1 MQVKQFLHLRMLFK
15 PRYFICFLLVC
26 YTATGMAQITVPTI
40 ESEEEKVDE
49 LFYYF
54 NNGLEEKAYQEAHHS
69 LRTFKSTKAITN
81 TNLLLAYYHNKYV
94 AVDSSIY
101 YTNRALRSK
110 KSPEDSLGVRLTIL
124 SYQLLAL
131 NNNKK
136 GLFQESKKWHIKGA
150 ELSEKHNETN
160 LYYTHLHGLAS
171 TYVTLGK
178 TEEALAL
185 FDKCIM
191 YSSDEEII
199 LGSYINLGSIY
210 SSLSK
215 YEKSNAY
222 LQKARDICE
231 KDTYRNHAL
240 VNVIINIGDNY
251 FDRGETDKALTAYY
265 EAKKIS
271 NESRYYDLELI
282 LLGKIGNILYNDKQD
297 SEALLIFSNTL
308 VKAINLGNLDI
319 EMNSHRMLEK
329 LSVRKGDYRSAYNHG
344 AHYTKIKDSI
354 RNSQA
359 EKEINSLEV
368 KFKTL
373 EKEKT
378 IKLLQ
383 IENLNKSLNIKNKD
397 ADIEKYKL
405 QKAIIAKQNENQVL
419 QLQNGVEKRK
429 NEIALLKEKEALKAL
444 ELDREKTIKYI
455 VLVAFFILLIPIV
468 GLLIIYYQKLR
479 AQALLNI
486 KEKEINEQQVASLKK
501 DQELKLIK
509 ASIRGQDQER
519 KKIAQEMH
527 DSVGGNLAAIKLQF
541 SQLSNH
547 PDKLKLIYSQLDD
560 TYEQVRSI
568 SHNLLPKKIRENEFV
583 FLIKEYIH
591 TVKEASEISINVS
604 FYDEEK
610 INSLHKIL
618 QNELFSIFQELTTN
632 TLKYAKASTIDIQLD
647 LLNDSL
653 FFVYEDDGVGFDV
666 SITTSGIGLNNIKN
680 RIETYNGIL
689 HIDSKHNRGTNIH
702 IEIPLKA

>member
-1 MQVKQFLHLRMLFK
+1 MFIKPQNIFVFL
-15 PRYFICFLLVC
+15 FLC
-26 YTATGMAQITVPTI
+26 YTSICLAQTTPVV
-40 ESEEEKVDE
+40 ESENKKVNQ

-54 NNGLEEKAYQEAHHS
+54 NNGYDKKAFKEAHQS
-69 LRTFKSTKAITN
+69 LRIFKSNKAITN

-94 AVDSSIY
+94 AIDSSIY
-101 YTNRALRSK
+101 YTHQALNSK
-110 KSPEDSLGVRLTIL
+110 KNVNDSLGVRLTIL

-131 NNNKK
+131 NNKNK
-136 GLFQESKKWHIKGA
+136 GLYQESKKWHIKGA

-178 TEEALAL
+178 TEEALDL
-185 FDKCIM
+185 FEKCIKF
-191 YSSDEEII
+191 SNDEELI

-215 YEKSNAY
+215 YEISNAY
-222 LQKARDICE
+222 LQKAKDICE
-231 KDTYRNHAL
+231 KDTHRKQAL
-240 VNVIINIGDNY
+240 VNVVINIGDNY
-251 FDRGETDKALTAYY
+251 LGRGEMDKALSAFN
-265 EAKKIS
+265 EAKEIS
-271 NESRYYDLELI
+271 NDNRFHDLELI
-282 LLGKIGNILYNDKQD
+282 ILGKIGTILFNEERD
-297 SEALLIFSNTL
+297 SEALIIFTNTL
-308 VKAINLGNLDI
+308 IKSVNLGNLDI
-319 EMNSHRMLEK
+319 EMNSYLMLER
-329 LSVRKGDYRSAYNHG
+329 LSLRKGDHRSAYNYG
-344 AHYTKIKDSI
+344 KYYYQIKDSI
-354 RNSQA
+354 ENSQA

-373 EKEKT
+373 EKEKK

-383 IENLNKSLNIKNKD
+383 IENLNKTLNIKNKD

-429 NEIALLKEKEALKAL
+429 NEIALLKEKEALKAV

-468 GLLIIYYQKLR
+468 GLLIIYYQKLQ
-479 AQALLNI
+479 AQGLLNL
-486 KEKEINEQQVASLKK
+486 KEKEINEQQVISLKK
-501 DQELKLIK
+501 DQEIKLIK

-541 SQLSNH
+541 SQLNNQ

-560 TYEQVRSI
+560 TYEQVRNL
-568 SHNLLPKKIRENEFV
+568 SHNLLPKKIRENDFV
-583 FLIKEYIH
+583 FLIKEYIR
-591 TVKEASEISINVS
+591 TVEEASELTISVS
-604 FYDEEK
+604 FYDEDK
-610 INSLHKIL
+610 INALNKIL
-618 QNELFSIFQELTTN
+618 QNELFSVFQELTTN
-632 TLKYAKASTIDIQLD
+632 TLKYAKANTIDIQLD
-647 LLNDSL
+647 VLNKCL
-653 FFVYEDDGVGFDV
+653 FFVYEDDGVGFDL
-666 SITTSGIGLNNIKN
+666 SMTTLGIGLTNIKN
-680 RIETYNGIL
+680 RIENYNGIL
-689 HIDSKHNRGTNIH
+689 HIDSKPNRGTNIN

>member
-1 MQVKQFLHLRMLFK
+1 MFLKF
-15 PRYFICFLLVC
+15 RYFFYFLFVC
-26 YTATGMAQITVPTI
+26 YTSISTAQTAASII
-40 ESEEEKVDE
+40 ESEEKKVDE
-49 LFYYF
+49 LFYYY
-54 NNGLEEKAYQEAHHS
+54 NNGFEKKAYQQAHKLLS
-69 LRTFKSTKAITN
+69 TFKSIKAVTN

-94 AVDSSIY
+94 AMDSSIY
-101 YTNRALRSK
+101 YTHKALKSK
-110 KSPEDSLGVRLTIL
+110 KNIKDSLGVRLTIL

-131 NNNKK
+131 NNKNK
-136 GLFQESKKWHIKGA
+136 GLYQESKKWHLKGA
-150 ELSEKHNETN
+150 ELSEEHKETN

-178 TEEALAL
+178 TEEALEL
-185 FDKCIM
+185 FNKCIKF
-191 YSSDEEII
+191 SNDEELI

-210 SSLSK
+210 SSLSN
-215 YEKSNAY
+215 YEKANDY
-222 LQKARDICE
+222 LQKAKIICE
-231 KDTYRNHAL
+231 RDTHRKQAL

-251 FDRGETDKALTAYY
+251 LGIGETEKAVTAFY

-271 NESRYYDLELI
+271 RDNRSYNLELI
-282 LLGKIGNILYNDKQD
+282 ILGKIGTVLFNKKRDK
-297 SEALLIFSNTL
+297 EALLIFSNTL
-308 VKAINLGNLDI
+308 IKAVNLGNLDV
-319 EMNSHRMLEK
+319 EMNSYLMLEK
-329 LSVRKGDYRSAYNHG
+329 LSIRKGDHRSAYSYG
-344 AHYTKIKDSI
+344 KHYYQIKDSI
-354 RNSQA
+354 ENSQTQN
-359 EKEINSLEV
+359 EINSLEV

-378 IKLLQ
+378 IKQLQ

-405 QKAIIAKQNENQVL
+405 QEAIIAKQNENQVL

-429 NEIALLKEKEALKAL
+429 NEIALLKEKEALKAV

-455 VLVAFFILLIPIV
+455 VLVAFFILLVPIA
-468 GLLIIYYQKLR
+468 GLLIIYYQKLQ
-479 AQALLNI
+479 AQSLLNL
-486 KEKEINEQQVASLKK
+486 KEKEINEQQVLSLKK

-509 ASIRGQDQER
+509 AAVRGQDQER

-560 TYEQVRSI
+560 TYEQVRNI

-583 FLIKEYIH
+583 FLIKEYIN
-591 TVKEASEISINVS
+591 TVEEASEINFNVS
-604 FYDEEK
+604 FYDEEN
-610 INSLHKIL
+610 INSLNKIL

-632 TLKYAKASTIDIQLD
+632 TLKYAKAKTIDIQLD
-647 LLNDSL
+647 LLNECL
-653 FFVYEDDGVGFDV
+653 FFVYEDDGIGFDV
-666 SITTSGIGLNNIKN
+666 SKTTLGIGLTNIKN
-680 RIETYNGIL
+680 RIENYNGKL
-689 HIDSKHNRGTNIH
+689 HIDSKANRGTNIH

>member
-1 MQVKQFLHLRMLFK
+1 
-15 PRYFICFLLVC
+15 
-26 YTATGMAQITVPTI
+26 MAQTTSVID
-40 ESEEEKVDE
+40 SEDKKVDQ

-54 NNGLEEKAYQEAHHS
+54 NNGFDTRAYREAHQG
-69 LRTFKSTKAITN
+69 LRSFKSKKAITN
-81 TNLLLAYYHNKYV
+81 THLLLAYYHNKYV
-94 AVDSSIY
+94 AIDSSIY
-101 YTNRALRSK
+101 YTHQALNGK
-110 KSPEDSLGVRLTIL
+110 KNVSDSLGARLTIL

-131 NNNKK
+131 NNKNK
-136 GLFQESKKWHIKGA
+136 GLYQESKKWHIKGA
-150 ELSEKHNETN
+150 ELSERHNETD

-178 TEEALAL
+178 TEEALEL
-185 FDKCIM
+185 FEKCIKF
-191 YSSDEEII
+191 SDDKELI

-215 YEKSNAY
+215 YEISNAY

-231 KDTYRNHAL
+231 KDTHKKQAL

-251 FDRGETDKALTAYY
+251 LGKGETDNALSAYY
-265 EAKKIS
+265 QAKEIS
-271 NESRYYDLELI
+271 NDTRSYNLELI
-282 LLGKIGNILYNDKQD
+282 ILGKIGTVLYNDKRD
-297 SEALLIFSNTL
+297 NEALLIFSNTL
-308 VKAINLGNLDI
+308 IKAVNLGNLDI
-319 EMNSHRMLEK
+319 EMNSYFMLER
-329 LSVRKGDYRSAYNHG
+329 LSLRKGDHRSAYNYG
-344 AHYTKIKDSI
+344 KYYYKIKDSI
-354 RNSQA
+354 ENSQ
-359 EKEINSLEV
+359 KQQEIDNLEV

-378 IKLLQ
+378 IKQLQ
-383 IENLNKSLNIKNKD
+383 IENLNKTLNIKNKD
-397 ADIEKYKL
+397 ADIENYKL
-405 QKAIIAKQNENQVL
+405 QEAIIAKQNENQVL

-429 NEIALLKEKEALKAL
+429 NEIALLKEKEALKAV

-468 GLLIIYYQKLR
+468 GLLIIYYQKLQ
-479 AQALLNI
+479 AQGLLNL
-486 KEKEINEQQVASLKK
+486 KQKEINEQQVVSLKK

-509 ASIRGQDQER
+509 ASVRGQDQER

-541 SQLSNH
+541 SQLYNH

-560 TYEQVRSI
+560 TYEQVRNL
-568 SHNLLPKKIRENEFV
+568 SHNLLPKKIRENDFV

-591 TVKEASEISINVS
+591 TVEEASEITVNLS

-610 INSLHKIL
+610 INTLSKIL

-632 TLKYAKASTIDIQLD
+632 TLKYAKANTIDIQLD
-647 LLNDSL
+647 FLNECL
-653 FFVYEDDGVGFDV
+653 FFVYEDDGIGFDL
-666 SITTSGIGLNNIKN
+666 SMITLGIGLTNIKN
-680 RIETYNGIL
+680 RVETYNGVL
-689 HIDSKHNRGTNIH
+689 HIDSKPNRGTNIN